1 VRGPSTPSPRELL
14 AVLVDVDE
22 RGIAATF
29 HLGDRIVLCAGAEWF
44 TYGLA
49 VAGRDGGATKH
60 FAVRLSGD
68 QRSAFV
74 FDFESSTQPNYDG
87 SHVDVHETS
96 IVARFPD
103 ATLGLNWAGSL
114 SGFSTIEGDD
124 VTVEAPVQVL

>member
-1 VRGPSTPSPRELL
+1 MSTPSPRELL

-22 RGIAATF
+22 HGIAATF
-29 HLGDRIVLCAGAEWF
+29 HLGDTIEQGAGAEWF

-49 VAGRDGGATKH
+49 VAGRDGGTSKH
-60 FAVRLSGD
+60 FAVRLSSD
-68 QRSAFV
+68 HRQAFV
-74 FDFESSTQPNYDG
+74 FDFNSSTRANYDG

-96 IVARFPD
+96 VVARFPD
-103 ATLGLNWAGSL
+103 ASLGVNQAGSL

>member
-1 VRGPSTPSPRELL
+1 MNSPAPRELL

-22 RGIAATF
+22 NGIAATF
-29 HLGDRIVLCAGAEWF
+29 DLGERIELGSGAEWF

-49 VAGRDGGATKH
+49 VAGRDGGAATH

-68 QRSAFV
+68 ERRAFV
-74 FDFESSTQPNYDG
+74 FDFDNNTQTDHDG

-96 IVARFPD
+96 IVARFPAAFLRLD
-103 ATLGLNWAGSL
+103 LARSL
-114 SGFSTIEGDD
+114 SGFSTVEGDD

>member
-1 VRGPSTPSPRELL
+1 MNTPAPRELL

-22 RGIAATF
+22 CSVAATF
-29 HLGDRIVLCAGAEWF
+29 HLGERIELGAGAEWF

-60 FAVRLSGD
+60 FAVRVSGD

-74 FDFESSTQPNYDG
+74 FDFASNTQANYDG

-96 IVARFPD
+96 VVARFPD

-114 SGFSTIEGDD
+114 TGFSTIEGDD

>member
-1 VRGPSTPSPRELL
+1 MSTPSPRELL

-29 HLGDRIVLCAGAEWF
+29 HLGEPIKQGAGAEWF

-49 VAGRDGGATKH
+49 VAGRYGGTSKH
-60 FAVRLSGD
+60 FAVRLAGD

-74 FDFESSTQPNYDG
+74 FDFESSTQANYDG
-87 SHVDVHETS
+87 SHVDVHERS
-96 IVARFPD
+96 VVARFPD
-103 ATLGLNWAGSL
+103 ASLGLNWAGSL
-114 SGFSTIEGDD
+114 TGFSTIEGDD

>member
-1 VRGPSTPSPRELL
+1 MTTPKPRELL
-14 AVLVDVDE
+14 AVFVDVDE
-22 RGIAATF
+22 RSVAATF
-29 HLGDRIVLCAGAEWF
+29 HLGDLIEKGAEAEWF

-60 FAVRLSGD
+60 FAVRLSGE
-68 QRSAFV
+68 QRTSFV
-74 FDFESSTQPNYDG
+74 FDFDSNTQANYDG